1 MSCNTTVIR
10 PYQWDK
16 PLKQG
21 KVDRYSIDLT
31 DWLGEDD
38 LGTVVATSTNG
49 LATVI
54 GTGIASNESGVA
66 NKCATVTLT
75 GVTPGLDEIRFS
87 VATAITSRT
96 EGITIQLVVSKYP

>member
-21 KVDRYSIDLT
+21 KLDRYSIDLT

-38 LGTVVATSTNG
+38 LGTVVVTSTNG

-54 GTGIASNESGVA
+54 GTGIAPNEDGVA
-66 NKCATVTLT
+66 NKSATVTLM

-87 VATAITSRT
+87 VATAVTSRT

>member
-21 KVDRYSIDLT
+21 KLDRYSIDLT

-38 LGTVVATSTNG
+38 LGTVVATSTNTNYVDVRN
-49 LATVI
+49 LN
-54 GTGIASNESGVA
+54 TGFYLVAVYSGDKKSIKKIIV
-66 NKCATVTLT
+66 K
-75 GVTPGLDEIRFS
+75 
-87 VATAITSRT
+87 
-96 EGITIQLVVSKYP
+96 

>member
-21 KVDRYSIDLT
+21 KTDRYSIDLSE
-31 DWLGEDD
+31 WLGEDE
-38 LGTVVATSTNG
+38 LGAVVATSSND
-49 LATVI
+49 LATIV
-54 GTGIASNESGVA
+54 GAGMATNEAGQA
-66 NKCATVTLT
+66 NKCATVTLL

-87 VATAITSRT
+87 VATASTGRT
-96 EGITIQLVVSKYP
+96 EGISIQLIVTKHP

>member
-1 MSCNTTVIR
+1 MSCITTVIR

-49 LATVI
+49 LATII
-54 GTGIASNESGVA
+54 GTGIASNEDGVA
-66 NKCATVTLT
+66 NKSATVTLT

-87 VATAITSRT
+87 VATAVTSRT
-96 EGITIQLVVSKYP
+96 EGITVQLVVTKYP

>member
-31 DWLGEDD
+31 EWLGADN

-49 LATVI
+49 LVTVI
-54 GTGIASNESGVA
+54 GTAIAPNEEGVPYKSA
-66 NKCATVTLT
+66 SVTLV

-87 VATAITSRT
+87 VATAVTSRT
-96 EGITIQLVVSKYP
+96 EGITVQLVVSKFT